1 MAYNGNTLDLGLGLD
16 GGALPAGEIRRL
28 YAFGNSVSE
37 LAVSQTP
44 FFRLLSQY
52 AKSPVNDPEFKGL
65 EQRHQWQKR
74 YVFVEDIGADTS
86 ETVNSTAY
94 TTHAGTAKSGS
105 TPAYF
110 TGAQYKALVANDLLD
125 VTFCTDYKNTG
136 EWKKDG
142 AMYNVAGSCPEFLV
156 VGQVI
161 HIPVFN
167 SDAGATNDDV
177 SDYGSLVVR
186 IKDKEISSNAMQC
199 IVEVVAKDTLYE
211 IAVADTAIDDA
222 DIVYIGAPG
231 IKNRTGTS
239 NAKYDPAAGT
249 GMPTSTLDN
258 TVVNFEV
265 VQSVSAGTPREKRC
279 YISGSA
285 HAEGSS
291 YPDAWKD
298 VGLVDT
304 YGFTQIFKTSCD
316 MNNTARA
323 TVLRG
328 IPNEWARMWKERLI
342 EHKRDIEMACLFG
355 EKWKGALSPA
365 AGGTGGTG
373 IIRTTQGAV
382 PYIRDNGYVFNF
394 EMGAKTMDSFIDDLG
409 EFMHPEKGDISST
422 VYMCP
427 TNVFSYLSKVGTTGF
442 GHQSLNG
449 SAMVDFQNMSVK
461 NIAGLNFTQISTP
474 HGTMNL
480 VKNVQLDGT
489 NVKIL
494 GVNLKHVKYRPLAGN
509 GMSRDTSIYVGVQSL
524 ENTGTDKRVDL
535 IQTEAGLD
543 WGMPEAHAV
552 WL

>member
-1 MAYNGNTLDLGLGLD
+1 MAYNGNTLDLGAGLGAN
-16 GGALPAGEIRRL
+16 GALPAGEIRRL
-28 YAFGNSVSE
+28 YAFGDSVSE

-52 AKSPVNDPEFKGL
+52 AKSPVSDPEFKGL

-74 YVFVEDIGADTS
+74 YVFVHDMGADTS
-86 ETVNSTAY
+86 QEMNDVTHTVV
-94 TTHAGTAKSGS
+94 AGVAAAGGV
-105 TPAYF
+105 PAHF
-110 TGAQYKALVANDLLD
+110 TGVIYKALGVGDLLD
-125 VTFCTDYKNTG
+125 ISFATDYKATG
-136 EWKKDG
+136 QWNKDG
-142 AMYNVAGSCPEFLV
+142 SLYNTSGSAPEFLL
-156 VGQVI
+156 VGQTL
-161 HIPVFN
+161 HLPVFN

-177 SDYGSLVVR
+177 TDYGSMVVR
-186 IKDKEISSNAMQC
+186 IKDRTTASNTVQC
-199 IVEVVAKDTLYE
+199 IVEIVAKDTLYA
-211 IAVADTAIDDA
+211 IDVADTAIDNA
-222 DIVYIGAPG
+222 DLVYFGAPG

-239 NAKYDPAAGT
+239 NAKYDPAGGS
-249 GMPTSTLDN
+249 GMPTSQLTGAL
-258 TVVNFEV
+258 VNFEAAQTAV
-265 VQSVSAGTPREKRC
+265 VGCPREKRC

-291 YPDAWKD
+291 YPSAWKD
-298 VGLVDT
+298 TALIDT
-304 YGFTQIFKTSCD
+304 YGYTQIFKTSCD

-342 EHKRDIEMACLFG
+342 EHKRDIEMAALFG
-355 EKWKGALSPA
+355 EKYKGTIGSDPV
-365 AGGTGGTG
+365 
-373 IIRTTQGAV
+373 RYTQGAV

-394 EMGAKTMDSFIDDLG
+394 EIGAKSLDGFIDDLG
-409 EFMHPEKGDISST
+409 EFMHPEKGDVSST

-427 TNVFSYLSKVGTTGF
+427 TNVFSYLSKIGQYGF
-442 GHQSLNG
+442 GSVSLADSNM
-449 SAMVDFQNMSVK
+449 ANFQNMAVK
-461 NIAGLNFTQISTP
+461 NVAGLNFTQISTP

-494 GVNLKHVKYRPLAGN
+494 GVNLKHVKYRPLTGN